1 MEKKSGRTPREGIA
15 AVNFNDIVPIGQ
27 AFDLDDTHVDVL
39 GQKIVISVHRAKN
52 TVTKIEGIPTHFSLE
67 KLLKKLKAKDMLS
80 CGGHVAKDKDT
91 GSEFIV
97 LQGSFS
103 VEVAKF
109 LTSEGIADADCIVCR
124 G

>member
-52 TVTKIEGIPTHFSLE
+52 TVTKIEGIPAHFSLE
-67 KLLKKLKAKDMLS
+67 KLRIALY
-80 CGGHVAKDKDT
+80 VADDDDDDD
-91 GSEFIV
+91 GE
-97 LQGSFS
+97 
-103 VEVAKF
+103 
-109 LTSEGIADADCIVCR
+109 
-124 G
+124 